1 MPCRV
6 EICVIFARNLVTRR
20 GIAGSLM
27 NGRGRILTRSTEV
40 TLVMPIPAPQFRV
53 TTAGKRV
60 IFHRNVEENG
70 ETREGE
76 GMEVLEAD
84 KWQIRPNLWQ
94 QYRKF
99 GRNWYQRRFFPR
111 ELR

>member
-1 MPCRV
+1 MPCRA
-6 EICVIFARNLVTRR
+6 EIHAISARKLVTRR
-20 GIAGSLM
+20 GIAGNLM
-27 NGRGRILTRSTEV
+27 NGRRKTLTRNLGV
-40 TLVMPIPAPQFRV
+40 TLVVRIPGLQFCV

-60 IFHRNVEENG
+60 ISHGNVEEKG

-84 KWQIRPNLWQ
+84 RWRIWPNLWQ

-99 GRNWYQRRFFPR
+99 
-111 ELR
+111 